1 MKISRTMQFA
11 AAWVVVI
18 VIVAGT
24 HGAAAEMELATA
36 MTALSTP
43 TMAGNAHDVE
53 AFEFSYGHAG
63 FTMDAEVEGVLG
75 AEHTVGF
82 AFKGHA
88 AVEIRIEPGP
98 FYQANMTTLKGE
110 GRAKNTENGVFRTE
124 VSSGVFFTNRV
135 PDGLFSG
142 EDATSTRL
150 AATLDRSVER
160 WGHTRYSGIDHML
173 APLVLDPPDQPV
185 VVAIL
190 WDGNDDAVFIFDPV
204 GSRHEIYGGLR
215 KASGVG
221 GSYYWVDVLVDQPAG
236 VDVTS
241 RPEQRLVQTAID
253 LELVSLDNVNA
264 TEMTT
269 TTIRAGSEPVQ
280 TFAFSLLNGRSERY
294 RPWDDQEVA
303 ITVNRV
309 TDDSDREV
317 EFSHKYNELLVHL
330 PEPLPPGG
338 STTLT
343 VDAEGG
349 LLKNFS
355 GDSYLVLG
363 NMAYLPQLPI
373 YDTAATF
380 HSVVKVAEPFIPAAC
395 GRTVRRWTEDG
406 LNCVESM
413 EERPVA
419 FPFVIVGKFVVSEKS
434 QEAYAIRIFS
444 YATAKKRGAKNLI
457 RNGLAI
463 LDYYSNGMEPF
474 PYHELEVVEI
484 PYYRHFFW
492 QAPAGLVEITS
503 EGLSPLS
510 GDSSDLNTIIKRYA
524 SKGQNSRYAHEIA
537 HQWFGN
543 LISWGTTYDNWISES
558 FAEYLSFMFMTEVA
572 KDTRKAKVQFREWQT
587 DVDECSEYA
596 SIYGASALN
605 GDSIHSRCY
614 TQLLYGKGPYVLHAL
629 RQDMGDANFKKMLYF
644 LTTQA
649 AKKPGMK
656 VITEDIVQF
665 ASALGGTD
673 YHSWFDRYVYGIEVP
688 DASFE

>member
-1 MKISRTMQFA
+1 
-11 AAWVVVI
+11 
-18 VIVAGT
+18 
-24 HGAAAEMELATA
+24 
-36 MTALSTP
+36 
-43 TMAGNAHDVE
+43 MAGNAHDVE